1 MVLCL
6 KAWESRSLPGLH
18 GACEVSPEK
27 NPQITMT
34 ASAVTFSAA
43 DFSRPFAYLE
53 RSLTRDGAAQRPS
66 EGEAVDRRNP
76 GCC

>member
-1 MVLCL
+1 
-6 KAWESRSLPGLH
+6 
-18 GACEVSPEK
+18 
-27 NPQITMT
+27 MT

-66 EGEAVDRRNP
+66 EGAAVNRKNSGLLLKRWKQV
-76 GCC
+76 